1 MTSSWLRKWFCF
13 FNFLAKLKHKNKWIF
28 QQVNER
34 KYRYLKWRMWL
45 LKHFAWKKQG
55 CFVPSL
61 IEIGPVVL
69 KRFLNSSM
77 YFRYFIIIS
86 PLKRTSLF
94 IWIPISQGCL
104 VPSLLE
110 IGPVVLKK
118 IFKISS
124 MYFRYFVMISPWKRA
139 CPFIWTNL
147 NPHHARILSAKF
159 DWNEPSGSGEEDF

>member
-13 FNFLAKLKHKNKWIF
+13 FKFSAKLKHKNKWIF

-77 YFRYFIIIS
+77 YFRYFVIIS
-86 PLKRTSLF
+86 PWRAF
-94 IWIPISQGCL
+94 IWM
-104 VPSLLE
+104 
-110 IGPVVLKK
+110 K
-118 IFKISS
+118 
-124 MYFRYFVMISPWKRA
+124 
-139 CPFIWTNL
+139 L
-147 NPHHARILSAKF
+147 NPHQPRMHCVKF
-159 DWNEPSGSGEEDF
+159 GWNWSSDSGKEMWKVHDNAYNTDDNGQTLFTNLGWSYIWTRMLKLISRVRADVAW